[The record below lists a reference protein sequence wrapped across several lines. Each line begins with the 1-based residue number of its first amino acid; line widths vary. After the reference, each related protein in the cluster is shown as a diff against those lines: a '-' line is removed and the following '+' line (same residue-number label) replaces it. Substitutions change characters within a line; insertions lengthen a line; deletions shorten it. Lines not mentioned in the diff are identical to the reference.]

1 MPPNRAAWIIKE
13 KQSPVEV
20 KSAPY
25 TKPGANE
32 IVIKNCAVAI
42 NPIDWIFMV
51 TGTFAAPWI
60 KFPYILGSDVAGEVF
75 EVGSAVKR
83 FRVGDRVVGHAIG
96 VDKEYNSTAQAGF
109 QEYTVL
115 QQHMTSPIPSTMSY
129 ETASVI
135 PLGASTAACGLFQK
149 DQLNLQFPT
158 VPPKP
163 TEKTLLIWGGS
174 TSVGCNAI
182 QLAVAAG
189 YEVITTCSPK
199 NFPLVK
205 SLGASKAFD
214 YNSRTVVPD
223 IIKAFEGKTSA
234 GALSIGAGAAD
245 ACMDILYKCQGNR
258 FISMA
263 SYPVPDPAK
272 DHSFLILKTIYGF
285 VTWSIANWF
294 KSKTRGTRT
303 NFIFGTTLVQNGVS
317 KAVYEDFLP
326 EALAQGIFV
335 PAPDTIVVGKGLEFI
350 QPALDLQR
358 QGVSA
363 KKVVVSL

>member
-1 MPPNRAAWIIKE
+1 MPLNHAAWLVVAK
-13 KQSPVEV
+13 KSPVEV

-25 TKPGANE
+25 TTPGAKE
-32 IVIKNCAVAI
+32 IVVKNNAIAI

-51 TGTFAAPWI
+51 SGTFAAPWV
-60 KFPYILGSDVAGEVF
+60 KYPYILGSDVAGEVV

-83 FRVGDRVVGHAIG
+83 FHAGDRVVGHAIG
-96 VDKEYNSTAQAGF
+96 FDKKYNSTAQAGF

-115 QQHMTSPIPSTMSY
+115 QQQMASQIPGSMTY
-129 ETASVI
+129 ESASVI

-149 DQLNLQFPT
+149 DQLGLQLPA

-163 TEKTLLIWGGS
+163 TGQTLLIWGGS

-189 YEVITTCSPK
+189 YEVITTCSPR

-205 SLGASKAFD
+205 RLGASKAFD
-214 YNSRTVVPD
+214 YNSRTVVQD
-223 IIKAFEGKTSA
+223 IIKAFEGKTTA

-245 ACMDILYKCQGNR
+245 ACMNIIHKCQGNR

-263 SYPVPDPAK
+263 SYPVPDPTK

-303 NFIFGTTLVQNGVS
+303 NFIFGTTLVDNGVG
-317 KAVYEDFLP
+317 KAIYEDFFP
-326 EALAQGIFV
+326 EALAQGVYV
-335 PAPDTIVVGKGLEFI
+335 PAPDAIVVGKGLESI
-350 QPALDLQR
+350 QQALNLQR